1 MRPGFRA
8 LSVPPGGQPMRPT
21 VGRAGFVASPRPAF
35 PPFITGPTSAFNFSN
50 FMPFN
55 FGFVPTNFGFVPVNG
70 FVPFNSLNS
79 GTFPFVPVF
88 NPNSLLMNFPFSFN
102 ENLSVSGSIPGP
114 ILFSRLLNSLAFA
127 RQSPFLNALRL
138 AQLQNNLL
146 GTNPFSNSAGINPT
160 LTSAPTGGGGGGY
173 GGSPAYAY
181 ATAYGSPAS
190 SNPYD
195 TYGSSST
202 PGRSASNTAADSSS
216 GGGYSPESTTA
227 AVLTALGLPTN
238 GNHLDWPIALV
249 ALPGE
254 QSKKLRDQVEAAVL
268 VGAYTKPAANSRLME
283 EAKTAIQRLQ
293 DLTERNRLSMTP
305 GTYKDA
311 EEFLGQ
317 IDHALRSMTK

>member
-1 MRPGFRA
+1 VSVPLGGQPFRPVGGRPGF
-8 LSVPPGGQPMRPT
+8 T
-21 VGRAGFVASPRPAF
+21 ASPRAAF
-35 PPFITGPTSAFNFSN
+35 PPFITGPANAFNFSN

-55 FGFVPTNFGFVPVNG
+55 FGLVPTNFGFLPVNG

-79 GTFPFVPVF
+79 GAFPFVPVF
-88 NPNSLLMNFPFSFN
+88 NPNNLFTNLPFSFN
-102 ENLSVSGSIPGP
+102 ENLSVSGSIPAP
-114 ILFSRLLNSLAFA
+114 ILFSRLLNSLGFA
-127 RQSPFLNALRL
+127 QRSPFVNALRL
-138 AQLQNNLL
+138 AQLQNAL
-146 GTNPFSNSAGINPT
+146 GTNPFMNSAGINPM

-181 ATAYGSPAS
+181 ATSYGSPASS

-195 TYGSSST
+195 TYGSSSA
-202 PGRSASNTAADSSS
+202 PSNYASNTAADSSR
-216 GGGYSPESTTA
+216 GGGYSTESGNNS
-227 AVLTALGLPTN
+227 VLTALGLPTI

-254 QSKKLRDQVEAAVL
+254 QSKKLRDQVEAAVV
-268 VGAYTKPAANSRLME
+268 VGASTKLAGNSPLVE
-283 EAKTAIQRLQ
+283 EAKLALQRLQ

-311 EEFLGQ
+311 EAFLGQ